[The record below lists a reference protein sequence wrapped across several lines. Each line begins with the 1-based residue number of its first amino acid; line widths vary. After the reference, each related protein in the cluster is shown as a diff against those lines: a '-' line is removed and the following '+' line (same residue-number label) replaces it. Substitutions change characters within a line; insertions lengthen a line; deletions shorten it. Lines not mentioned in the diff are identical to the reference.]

1 MKTVGLI
8 LVFLIPSA
16 VGFFKA
22 EEYIEKRNI
31 LHAFI
36 SLIEFMKHEVS
47 FYLTPQNEIY
57 RKFYDK
63 SLMKTGFIDAL
74 QNSLSSSPLYDALL
88 LTKDKL
94 LLEKDAYDL
103 ISEFALNFGTL
114 SQKEE
119 SKRCERLI
127 SELQE
132 IYKNQKEET
141 NEKIRLCRTVGC
153 MTGIGLV
160 LLMW

>member
-8 LVFLIPSA
+8 LVFFIPSA
-16 VGFFKA
+16 VGFLKA
-22 EEYIEKRNI
+22 EEYQEKRNI
-31 LHAFI
+31 LHGII
-36 SLIEFMKHEVS
+36 SLIRIMKHEVS

-63 SLMKTGFIDAL
+63 ALMKIGFIDAL
-74 QNSLSSSPLYDALL
+74 QNSLTSTPLYDALT

-94 LLEKDAYDL
+94 LFEKEYYDL
-103 ISEFALNFGTL
+103 LCEFALNFGTL
-114 SQKEE
+114 GQKEE

-127 SELQE
+127 SELEE
-132 IYKNQKEET
+132 IYKKQKEET